1 MIIFASAEDDSNWQ
15 GIFQLNF
22 QMIFDKVINIHSI
35 LIKLNLKYLSFFVGY
50 IDLLSD
56 AKVQRAILAF
66 VGEMDGAKL
75 NKFNSLLDSHNKNAM
90 FYMARTTTS
99 NSLEHE
105 RGNYHMIWDQV
116 TIC

>member
-1 MIIFASAEDDSNWQ
+1 MVLYLFIKKFAIPN
-15 GIFQLNF
+15 NT
-22 QMIFDKVINIHSI
+22 I
-35 LIKLNLKYLSFFVGY
+35 LFFVGY

-90 FYMARTTTS
+90 FYMAHTKSS
-99 NSLEHE
+99 NSLEHGQ
-105 RGNYHMIWDQV
+105 GNYHMIWDQV
-116 TIC
+116 NIY